1 MEKNEEY
8 KRKLEAQL
16 KEWSV
21 RLEELKARSERLG
34 AEARVEVERK
44 IESLRSRRGEVRER
58 LDALLDGGEEAWGHL
73 RTGLE
78 KAMTDLKTGVSEA
91 LSAVRSRS
99 DPGEGEEDAG
109 TEGATNP
116 EVCLT
121 ADVPEHARFQ
131 DDGLPC
137 DDGRGGDI

>member
-16 KEWSV
+16 KEWSA

-78 KAMTDLKTGVSEA
+78 KAMADLKTGVSEA
-91 LSAVRSRS
+91 LSAVRSRP
-99 DPGEGEEDAG
+99 DEGEEDADA
-109 TEGATNP
+109 EGATKP
-116 EVCLT
+116 EVCVT